1 MRPFYSFAMINF
13 DKENDKEFM
22 REALKLMQNELLLQR
37 LEIIELRKLKETD
50 EEILQ
55 KIEEELKNLR
65 QRVFDSKQERK
76 ANKPKK
82 KKRKKGNLPHNK
94 SNNQKIDDAEIDLN
108 EEVIEHKVDV
118 TSCPNCGG
126 DKFFE
131 MKNCFE
137 ESNEIE
143 VTERIYTIKRHKRQK
158 YSCKCC
164 NKITT
169 AAGGVKLTPGGEYSI
184 QLATQIAC
192 DKFEDHLPLERQRKQ
207 MKRAGIN
214 VDVKTLYGQTQ
225 HLYNLLFPL
234 NELIRLDVLSERW
247 LHIDESPIDF
257 YNPSKSKGYI
267 WSMSNPRGAYY
278 QFEPTRSGDVAK
290 EMIKGYQKG
299 CVVSDGYSGYN
310 FLDSKGYEHIKHAFC
325 WAHVRRKF
333 YEAMNHDER
342 AEHMVDFIDKLYE
355 VEHMADEVHQLK
367 EIRLDNSVPIV
378 KEIDKWIESM
388 DGKYLDS
395 SSMGKA
401 INYYQ
406 NRIGGL
412 HLFLYDE
419 TVPIDNN
426 MAERKQRCP
435 VMGRKNFNCF
445 KSINGADVGTFFYSL
460 IESCKSNG
468 LNPRSFINEMAHRSA
483 KGEDL
488 ESPYQ
493 YATRL
498 NEMLMTQISKE
509 LSALSKPS
517 G

>member
-1 MRPFYSFAMINF
+1 MYDVS
-13 DKENDKEFM
+13 KENNKEFL
-22 REALKLMQNELLLQR
+22 REAVLMLQEKLLEKELEVL
-37 LEIIELRKLKETD
+37 ELRRLKEID

-55 KIEEELKNLR
+55 KISEELKNLR
-65 QRVFDSKQERK
+65 KRVFASQQERK
-76 ANKPKK
+76 SNTPKNH

-94 SNNQKIDDAEIDLN
+94 SKNNKLEDSEIDLN
-108 EEVIEHKVDV
+108 EEIIEHKIEEA
-118 TSCPNCGG
+118 SCPSCGG
-126 DKFFE
+126 DKFHE
-131 MKNCFE
+131 MNNCFE

-143 VTERIYTIKRHKRQK
+143 VIERTYLIKRHKRQK

-164 NKITT
+164 NKIIT
-169 AAGGVKLTPGGEYSI
+169 AKGGVKLTPGGEYSI

-214 VDVKTLYGQTQ
+214 VDVKTLYGQTE

-234 NELIRLDVLSERW
+234 NELIRQDVLSEKW
-247 LHIDESPIDF
+247 IHIDESPIDF
-257 YNPSKSKGYI
+257 YNPNKSKGYI

-278 QFEPTRSGDVAK
+278 QFEPTRSGSVAR
-290 EMIKGYQKG
+290 EMIKGYEKG

-310 FLDSKGYEHIKHAFC
+310 FLDSDERYEEISHAFC

-333 YEAMNHDER
+333 FEAMSHDDRSEV
-342 AEHMVDFIDKLYE
+342 MIDFIDKLYE
-355 VEHMADEVHQLK
+355 VEHMADEVHELK
-367 EIRLDNSVPIV
+367 DIRLDNSVSIV
-378 KEIDKWIESM
+378 EEIDRWIDSM
-388 DGKYLDS
+388 DGNFLDT

-401 INYYQ
+401 INYYE
-406 NRIGGL
+406 NRKKGL

-435 VMGRKNFNCF
+435 VMGRKNFNSF
-445 KSINGADVGTFFYSL
+445 KSINGADVGTFFYSV

-468 LNPRSFINEMAHRSA
+468 LNPRSYINEMAHRSS
-483 KGEDL
+483 KNEEL
-488 ESPYQ
+488 EGPYQ
-493 YATRL
+493 YASRIT
-498 NEMLMTQISKE
+498 EMLKAQISKE
-509 LSALSKPS
+509 LSALAKPS

>member
-1 MRPFYSFAMINF
+1 MYDVS
-13 DKENDKEFM
+13 KENDKEFL
-22 REALKLMQNELLLQR
+22 REAVLMLQDKLLLKE
-37 LEIIELRKLKETD
+37 LEVLELKRLKEKD

-55 KIEEELKNLR
+55 KISEELRNLR
-65 QRVFDSKQERK
+65 KRVFASQQERK
-76 ANKPKK
+76 NNKPKNQ

-94 SNNQKIDDAEIDLN
+94 SKNIELEEVEIDLN
-108 EEVIEHKVDV
+108 EEVVDHKIEE
-118 TSCPNCGG
+118 SFCPSCGG
-126 DKFFE
+126 DKFYE

-143 VTERIYTIKRHKRQK
+143 VIERQYLIKRHKRQK

-164 NKITT
+164 NKVIT
-169 AAGGVKLTPGGEYSI
+169 AEGGVKLTPGGEYSI
-184 QLATQIAC
+184 QLATQVAC

-214 VDVKTLYGQTQ
+214 VDVKTLYGQTE

-234 NELIRLDVLSERW
+234 NELIRQDVLSEDW
-247 LHIDESPIDF
+247 VHIDESPIDF
-257 YNPSKSKGYI
+257 YNPNKSKGYI

-278 QFEPTRSGDVAK
+278 QFEPTRSGSIAK
-290 EMIKGYQKG
+290 EMIKGYEKG

-310 FLDSKGYEHIKHAFC
+310 FLDSDEQYKNIGHAFC

-333 YEAMNHDER
+333 FEAMNHDER
-342 AEHMVDFIDKLYE
+342 SEVMIDLIDKLYE

-367 EIRLDNSVPIV
+367 EIRLDNSVAIV
-378 KEIDKWIESM
+378 REIDKWIEAM

-401 INYYQ
+401 INYYK
-406 NRIGGL
+406 NRRSGL

-419 TVPIDNN
+419 TIPIDNN

-435 VMGRKNFNCF
+435 VMGRKNFNSF

-483 KGEDL
+483 KHEEL
-488 ESPYQ
+488 ESPYL
-493 YATRL
+493 YATRV
-498 NEMLMTQISKE
+498 NELLRTQISKE
-509 LSALSKPS
+509 LLALSKPS

>member
-1 MRPFYSFAMINF
+1 MINF

-22 REALKLMQNELLLQR
+22 REALKLMQKKLLVKELEVL
-37 LEIIELRKLKETD
+37 ELRKLKEKD
-50 EEILQ
+50 EEIL
-55 KIEEELKNLR
+55 KKLAEELKNLR

-76 ANKPKK
+76 ENKPKNQK
-82 KKRKKGNLPHNK
+82 KIKKGNLPHNK
-94 SNNQKIDDAEIDLN
+94 SQNENIDDHEIELK
-108 EEVIEHKVDV
+108 EEIIEHKVEES
-118 TSCPNCGG
+118 SCPSCGG
-126 DKFFE
+126 DKFFP
-131 MKNCFE
+131 MNNCFE
-137 ESNEIE
+137 ESNEFEVIE
-143 VTERIYTIKRHKRQK
+143 RQYIIKRHKRQK

-164 NKITT
+164 NNIIT
-169 AAGGVKLTPGGEYSI
+169 AKGGVKLTSGGEYSI
-184 QLATQIAC
+184 QLATQVAC

-214 VDVKTLYGQTQ
+214 VDVKTLYGQTE

-234 NELIRLDVLSERW
+234 SELIRQDVLSERW
-247 LHIDESPIDF
+247 VHIDESPIDF
-257 YNPSKSKGYI
+257 YNPNKTKGYI

-278 QFEPTRSGDVAK
+278 QFEATRSGSVAQ
-290 EMIKGYQKG
+290 EMIKGYEKG

-310 FLDSKGYEHIKHAFC
+310 FLDGEGHDHISHAFC

-333 YEAMNHDER
+333 FEAMAHDES
-342 AEHMVDFIDKLYE
+342 AELMVDFIDNLYE

-367 EIRLDNSVPIV
+367 EIRLDNSVSIV
-378 KEIDKWIESM
+378 NEIDKWIESM
-388 DGKYLDS
+388 DGKFLNS

-401 INYYQ
+401 INYYL
-406 NRIGGL
+406 NRKSGL

-435 VMGRKNFNCF
+435 VMGRKNFNSF
-445 KSINGADVGTFFYSL
+445 KSINGADVGTFFYSV

-483 KGEDL
+483 KNEEL

-493 YATRL
+493 YAKRL
-498 NEMLMTQISKE
+498 NELISAQISKE

>member
-1 MRPFYSFAMINF
+1 MYNVS
-13 DKENDKEFM
+13 KENDREFM
-22 REALKLMQNELLLQR
+22 REAIKLLQKELLETKKENIL
-37 LEIIELRKLKETD
+37 LKKEKEKD

-55 KIEEELKNLR
+55 KISEELKNLR
-65 QRVFDSKQERK
+65 KRVFASQQERK
-76 ANKPKK
+76 ANKPKNH

-94 SNNQKIDDAEIDLN
+94 SKNSKLDEVEIDLDQ
-108 EEVIEHKVDV
+108 EIIEYKIEDS
-118 TSCPNCGG
+118 SCPDCGG

-131 MKNCFE
+131 MNNCFE

-143 VTERIYTIKRHKRQK
+143 IIERKYLIKRHKRQK

-164 NKITT
+164 NNIIT
-169 AAGGVKLTPGGEYSI
+169 AKGGVKLTPGGEYSI

-214 VDVKTLYGQTQ
+214 VDVKTLYGQTE

-234 NELIRLDVLSERW
+234 NEIIRKEVLSEKW

-257 YNPSKSKGYI
+257 YNPKKNKGYI

-278 QFEPTRSGDVAK
+278 QFEPTRSGSVAR
-290 EMIKGYQKG
+290 EMINGYIGG
-299 CVVSDGYSGYN
+299 CVVTDGFSGYD
-310 FLDSKGYEHIKHAFC
+310 FLDNDKNYENLKHAFC

-333 YEAMNHDER
+333 YEAMAHDEA
-342 AEHMVDFIDKLYE
+342 AELAIDLIDKLYE

-367 EIRLDNSVPIV
+367 EVRLDNSVSIV
-378 KEIDKWIESM
+378 QEIDKWIESM
-388 DGKYLDS
+388 DGKFLDS

-401 INYYQ
+401 INYYL
-406 NRIGGL
+406 NRKLGL

-419 TVPIDNN
+419 TIPIDNN

-445 KSINGADVGTFFYSL
+445 KSINGADVGTFFYSV

-468 LNPRSFINEMAHRSA
+468 LNPRSYINEMAHRSA
-483 KGEDL
+483 NKEELIGPFE
-488 ESPYQ
+488 
-493 YATRL
+493 YAKRL
-498 NEMLMTQISKE
+498 NEKLSIQISKE
-509 LSALSKPS
+509 LSGLLKPS
-517 G
+517 D